1 MLFYPYKS
9 KKGDGYE
16 NILKNMTE
24 LELRKH
30 NRKAV
35 DDMKKK
41 VKEGFRKLIY
51 VAGTGCGK
59 TWAFMG
65 FANEFSSIVPE
76 LAAPHILKI
85 LYIMPKNVIRDNVEG
100 YEEFHELGLHV
111 DFATYNYFSKEEKGV
126 ERFKHYDLI
135 VIDECH
141 HLGGDLYGKNILS
154 AMNRSEKF
162 FLGLTATPY
171 RSCDKINVE
180 DFFEAAIHGISV
192 WDAIH
197 MGLMPPFNY
206 HICLPEKD
214 TKQIEKEYDHQYRAV
229 VDLNDSA
236 DAVYD
241 IVNSYKRDKW
251 ICFFPDTKSLERA
264 KKEIKEIFEGYKV
277 FTLLSS
283 LKNLKEVMDG
293 VRKSKKAVVLSV
305 DILLEGV
312 HLEGIT
318 GIVLYRNV
326 TSTIAF
332 QQMIGRTCRI
342 GNQIEPVIIDTSQSA
357 RKILAA
363 LIRES
368 KKGQVPSFVSNEG
381 YTKEILKVGIGS
393 TMEYD
398 LNKVLQL
405 MDPSYQKHEDMKR
418 AARKAN
424 EKYHSFGGKDY
435 ETYEELMNS
444 GLNYKKFKSCAELM
458 KLSAKTAF
466 ELLKE
471 ESHEE

>member
-1 MLFYPYKS
+1 MAELK
-9 KKGDGYE
+9 
-16 NILKNMTE
+16 LKN
-24 LELRKH
+24 H
-30 NRKAV
+30 NRTAV
-35 DDMKKK
+35 DEMKEK

-65 FANEFSSIVPE
+65 FANELPSIVPE
-76 LAAPHILKI
+76 LSAPCKLKI
-85 LYIMPKNVIRDNVEG
+85 LYIMPKNVVKDNVEG
-100 YEEFHELGLHV
+100 YEEFHEFGFHV
-111 DFATYNYFSKEEKGV
+111 DFATYNYFSKKEKGT
-126 ERFKHYDLI
+126 EKFKEYDLI

-154 AMNRSEKF
+154 AMDESDRF

-171 RSCDKINVE
+171 RSCDKTNVE
-180 DFFEAAIHGISV
+180 DFFETAVHGISV
-192 WDAIH
+192 WDAIRL
-197 MGLMPPFNY
+197 GLMPTFNY

-214 TKQIEKEYDHQYRAV
+214 TKQIEKEYAHQYRAV

-241 IVNSYKRDKW
+241 VVMSYKRDKW
-251 ICFFPDTKSLERA
+251 ICFFSDTKSLENA
-264 KKEIKEIFEGYKV
+264 KEQVSEIFEGYEV

-293 VRKSKKAVVLSV
+293 VRRVKKAVILSV

-312 HLEGIT
+312 HLDGIT
-318 GIVLYRNV
+318 GIILYRNV

-332 QQMIGRTCRI
+332 QQMIGRTCSI
-342 GNQIEPVIIDTSQSA
+342 GNKVEPVIIDTSQSA

-368 KKGQVPSFVSNEG
+368 RKGNTSSFPDRNGS
-381 YTKEILKVGIGS
+381 TREILKVGIGS

-398 LNKVLQL
+398 LNKVLRL
-405 MDPSYQKHEDMKR
+405 MDPSHQRQEDMKR

-424 EKYHSFGGKDY
+424 EKYHSFGGTDY
-435 ETYEELMNS
+435 GTFEELAHS
-444 GLNYKKFKSCAELM
+444 GLDYKKFKSCAELM
-458 KLSAKTAF
+458 KLSAEMAF
-466 ELLKE
+466 TLLKE
-471 ESHEE
+471 AI

>member
-1 MLFYPYKS
+1 MA
-9 KKGDGYE
+9 E
-16 NILKNMTE
+16 LK
-24 LELRKH
+24 LKKH

-35 DDMKKK
+35 DEMKEK

-65 FANEFSSIVPE
+65 FANELSSIVPE
-76 LAAPHILKI
+76 LAAPYKLKI
-85 LYIMPKNVIRDNVEG
+85 LYVMPKNVIKDNVEG
-100 YEEFHELGLHV
+100 YEEFHEFGFHV
-111 DFATYNYFSKEEKGV
+111 DFATYNYFSKKEKGT
-126 ERFKHYDLI
+126 ERFKEYDLI

-141 HLGGDLYGKNILS
+141 HLGGDLYGKNILA
-154 AMNRSEKF
+154 AMDESDKL

-171 RSCDKINVE
+171 RSCDKTNVE
-180 DFFEAAIHGISV
+180 NFFEAAVHGISV
-192 WDAIH
+192 WDAIRL
-197 MGLMPPFNY
+197 GLMPTFNY

-214 TKQIEKEYDHQYRAV
+214 TKQIEKEYAHQYRAV

-241 IVNSYKRDKW
+241 VVTSYKRDKW
-251 ICFFPDTKSLERA
+251 ICFFSDTKSLENA
-264 KKEIKEIFEGYKV
+264 KEQVSEIFEGYEV

-293 VRKSKKAVVLSV
+293 VRRAKKAVILSV

-312 HLEGIT
+312 HLDGIT

-332 QQMIGRTCRI
+332 QQMIGRTCSI
-342 GNQIEPVIIDTSQSA
+342 GNKVEPVIIDTSQSA

-368 KKGQVPSFVSNEG
+368 KKGNTSSFSEHNG
-381 YTKEILKVGIGS
+381 STKEILKVGIGS

-398 LNKVLQL
+398 LNKVLRL
-405 MDPSYQKHEDMKR
+405 MDPSHQRLEDMR
-418 AARKAN
+418 QAAKKAN
-424 EKYHSFGGKDY
+424 EKYHSFGGTDY
-435 ETYEELMNS
+435 ETFEELAHS
-444 GLNYKKFKSCAELM
+444 GLDYKKFKSCAELM
-458 KLSAKTAF
+458 KLSAEMAF
-466 ELLKE
+466 TLLKE
-471 ESHEE
+471 AI

>member
-1 MLFYPYKS
+1 MAV
-9 KKGDGYE
+9 
-16 NILKNMTE
+16 
-24 LELRKH
+24 LELRAH

-35 DDMKKK
+35 DDMKEK

-59 TWAFMG
+59 TWAFMR
-65 FANEFSSIVPE
+65 FANELPSLIPE
-76 LAAPHILKI
+76 LLTPHILKI
-85 LYIMPKNVIRDNVEG
+85 LYIMPKNVIKDNVEG
-100 YEEFHELGLHV
+100 YQEFHELGLDV
-111 DFATYNYFSKEEKGV
+111 DFATYNYFSTKEKGI
-126 ERFKHYDLI
+126 EKFKHYDLI

-141 HLGGDLYGKNILS
+141 HLGGDLYGKNILF
-154 AMNRSEKF
+154 AMNKSGKF

-171 RSCDKINVE
+171 RSHDKINVE
-180 DFFEAAIHGISV
+180 EFFEAVVHGISV
-192 WDAIH
+192 WDAIRL
-197 MGLMPPFNY
+197 GLMPMFNY

-214 TKQIEKEYDHQYRAV
+214 IKQLEREYNHQCRAV
-229 VDLNDSA
+229 VDLNDSE

-241 IVNSYKRDKW
+241 VVTSYKRDKW
-251 ICFFPDTKSLERA
+251 ICFFSDTKNLKNAREQVS
-264 KKEIKEIFEGYKV
+264 EIFEGYEI

-283 LKNLKEVMDG
+283 LKNLNEVMDG
-293 VRKSKKAVVLSV
+293 VRKAKKAVILSV

-312 HLEGIT
+312 HLDGIT

-342 GNQIEPVIIDTSQSA
+342 GNKIEPVIVDTSQSA

-368 KKGQVPSFVSNEG
+368 KNGQAPSLVPSNG
-381 YTKEILKVGIGS
+381 GTKEILKVGIGS
-393 TMEYD
+393 TIEYD
-398 LNKVLQL
+398 LKKVLRL
-405 MDPSYQKHEDMKR
+405 MDPGYQRKEDRRR

-424 EKYHSFGGKDY
+424 EKYHSFGGTDY
-435 ETYEELMNS
+435 NTYKELVES

-458 KLSAKTAF
+458 KLSAETAF
-466 ELLKE
+466 ALLKE
-471 ESHEE
+471 VV

>member
-1 MLFYPYKS
+1 MAELK
-9 KKGDGYE
+9 
-16 NILKNMTE
+16 LKN
-24 LELRKH
+24 H
-30 NRKAV
+30 NRTAV
-35 DDMKKK
+35 DEMKEK

-65 FANEFSSIVPE
+65 FANELPSIVPE
-76 LAAPHILKI
+76 LSAPCKLKI
-85 LYIMPKNVIRDNVEG
+85 LYIMPKNVVKDNVEG
-100 YEEFHELGLHV
+100 YEEFHEFGFHV
-111 DFATYNYFSKEEKGV
+111 DFATYNYFSKKEKGT
-126 ERFKHYDLI
+126 EKFKEYDLI

-154 AMNRSEKF
+154 AMDESDRF

-171 RSCDKINVE
+171 RSCDKTNVE
-180 DFFEAAIHGISV
+180 DFFETAVHGISV
-192 WDAIH
+192 WDAIRL
-197 MGLMPPFNY
+197 GLMPTFNY

-214 TKQIEKEYDHQYRAV
+214 TKQIEKEYAHQYRAV

-241 IVNSYKRDKW
+241 VVMSYKRDKW
-251 ICFFPDTKSLERA
+251 ICFFSDTKSLENA
-264 KKEIKEIFEGYKV
+264 KEQVSEFFEGYEV

-293 VRKSKKAVVLSV
+293 VRRAKKAVILSV

-312 HLEGIT
+312 HLDGIT
-318 GIVLYRNV
+318 GIILYRNV

-332 QQMIGRTCRI
+332 QQMIGRTCSI
-342 GNQIEPVIIDTSQSA
+342 GNKVEPVIIDTSQSA

-368 KKGQVPSFVSNEG
+368 RKGNTSSFPNRNGS
-381 YTKEILKVGIGS
+381 TREILKVGIGS

-398 LNKVLQL
+398 LNKVLRL
-405 MDPSYQKHEDMKR
+405 MDPSHQRQEDMKR
-418 AARKAN
+418 AAKKAN
-424 EKYHSFGGKDY
+424 EKYHSFGGTDY
-435 ETYEELMNS
+435 GTFEELAHS
-444 GLNYKKFKSCAELM
+444 GLDYKKFKSCAELM
-458 KLSAKTAF
+458 KLSAEMAF
-466 ELLKE
+466 TLLKE
-471 ESHEE
+471 AI

>member
-1 MLFYPYKS
+1 MAELK
-9 KKGDGYE
+9 
-16 NILKNMTE
+16 LKN
-24 LELRKH
+24 H
-30 NRKAV
+30 NRTAV
-35 DDMKKK
+35 DEMKEK

-65 FANEFSSIVPE
+65 FANELPSIVPE
-76 LAAPHILKI
+76 LSAPCKLKI
-85 LYIMPKNVIRDNVEG
+85 LYIMPKNVVKDNVEG
-100 YEEFHELGLHV
+100 YEEFHEFGFHV
-111 DFATYNYFSKEEKGV
+111 DFATYNYFSKKEKGT
-126 ERFKHYDLI
+126 EKFKEYDLI

-154 AMNRSEKF
+154 AMDESDRF

-171 RSCDKINVE
+171 RSCDKTNVE
-180 DFFEAAIHGISV
+180 DFFETAVHGISV
-192 WDAIH
+192 WDAIRL
-197 MGLMPPFNY
+197 GLMPTFNY

-214 TKQIEKEYDHQYRAV
+214 TKQIEKEYAHQYRAV

-241 IVNSYKRDKW
+241 VVMSYKRDKW
-251 ICFFPDTKSLERA
+251 ICFFSDTKSLENA
-264 KKEIKEIFEGYKV
+264 KEQVSEFFEGYEV

-293 VRKSKKAVVLSV
+293 VRRAKKAVILSV

-312 HLEGIT
+312 HLDGIT
-318 GIVLYRNV
+318 GIILYRNV

-332 QQMIGRTCRI
+332 QQMIGRTCSI
-342 GNQIEPVIIDTSQSA
+342 GNKVEPVIIDTSQSA

-368 KKGQVPSFVSNEG
+368 RKGNTSSFPNRNGS
-381 YTKEILKVGIGS
+381 TREILKVGIGS

-398 LNKVLQL
+398 LNKVLRL
-405 MDPSYQKHEDMKR
+405 MDPSHQRQEDMKR
-418 AARKAN
+418 VAKKAN
-424 EKYHSFGGKDY
+424 EKYHSFGGTDY
-435 ETYEELMNS
+435 GTFEELAHS
-444 GLNYKKFKSCAELM
+444 GLDYKKFKSCAELM
-458 KLSAKTAF
+458 KLSAEMAF
-466 ELLKE
+466 TLLKE
-471 ESHEE
+471 AI

>member
-1 MLFYPYKS
+1 MAELK
-9 KKGDGYE
+9 
-16 NILKNMTE
+16 LKN
-24 LELRKH
+24 H
-30 NRKAV
+30 NRTAV
-35 DDMKKK
+35 DEMKEK

-65 FANEFSSIVPE
+65 FANELPSIVPE
-76 LAAPHILKI
+76 LSAPCKLKI
-85 LYIMPKNVIRDNVEG
+85 LYIMPKNVVKDNVEG
-100 YEEFHELGLHV
+100 YEEFHEFGFHV
-111 DFATYNYFSKEEKGV
+111 DFATYNYFSKKEKGT
-126 ERFKHYDLI
+126 EKFKEYDLI

-154 AMNRSEKF
+154 AMDESDRF

-171 RSCDKINVE
+171 RSCDKTNVE
-180 DFFEAAIHGISV
+180 DFFETAVHGISV
-192 WDAIH
+192 WDAIRL
-197 MGLMPPFNY
+197 GLMPTFNY

-214 TKQIEKEYDHQYRAV
+214 TKQIEKEYAHQYRAV

-241 IVNSYKRDKW
+241 VVMSYKRDKW
-251 ICFFPDTKSLERA
+251 ICFFSDTKSLENA
-264 KKEIKEIFEGYKV
+264 KEQVSEIFEGYEV

-293 VRKSKKAVVLSV
+293 VRRAKKAVILSV

-312 HLEGIT
+312 HLDGIT
-318 GIVLYRNV
+318 GIILYRNV

-332 QQMIGRTCRI
+332 QQMIGRTCSI
-342 GNQIEPVIIDTSQSA
+342 GNKVEPVIIDTSQSA

-368 KKGQVPSFVSNEG
+368 RKGNTSSFPNRNGS
-381 YTKEILKVGIGS
+381 TREILKVGIGS

-398 LNKVLQL
+398 LNKVLRL
-405 MDPSYQKHEDMKR
+405 MDPSHQRQEDMKR
-418 AARKAN
+418 AAKKAN
-424 EKYHSFGGKDY
+424 EKYHSFGGTDY
-435 ETYEELMNS
+435 GTFEELAHS
-444 GLNYKKFKSCAELM
+444 GLDYKKFKSCAELM
-458 KLSAKTAF
+458 KLSAEMAF
-466 ELLKE
+466 TLLKE
-471 ESHEE
+471 AI

>member
-1 MLFYPYKS
+1 MAELK
-9 KKGDGYE
+9 
-16 NILKNMTE
+16 LKN
-24 LELRKH
+24 H
-30 NRKAV
+30 NRTAV
-35 DDMKKK
+35 DEMKEK

-65 FANEFSSIVPE
+65 FANELPSIVPE
-76 LAAPHILKI
+76 LSAPCKLKI
-85 LYIMPKNVIRDNVEG
+85 LYIMPKNVVKDNVEG
-100 YEEFHELGLHV
+100 YEEFHEFGFHV
-111 DFATYNYFSKEEKGV
+111 DFATYNYFSKKEKGT
-126 ERFKHYDLI
+126 EKFKEYDLI

-154 AMNRSEKF
+154 AMDESDRF

-171 RSCDKINVE
+171 RSCDKTNVE
-180 DFFEAAIHGISV
+180 DFFETAVHGISV
-192 WDAIH
+192 WDAIRL
-197 MGLMPPFNY
+197 GLMPTFNY

-214 TKQIEKEYDHQYRAV
+214 TKQIEKEYAHQYRAV

-241 IVNSYKRDKW
+241 VVMSYKRDKW
-251 ICFFPDTKSLERA
+251 ICFFSDTKSLENA
-264 KKEIKEIFEGYKV
+264 KEQVSEIFEGYEV

-293 VRKSKKAVVLSV
+293 VRRAKKAVILSV

-312 HLEGIT
+312 HLDGIT
-318 GIVLYRNV
+318 GIILYRNV

-332 QQMIGRTCRI
+332 QQMIGRTCSI
-342 GNQIEPVIIDTSQSA
+342 GNKVEPVIIDTSQSA

-368 KKGQVPSFVSNEG
+368 RKGNTSSFPDRNGS
-381 YTKEILKVGIGS
+381 TREILKVGIGS

-398 LNKVLQL
+398 LNKVLRL
-405 MDPSYQKHEDMKR
+405 MDPSHQRQEDMKR

-424 EKYHSFGGKDY
+424 EKYHSFGGTDY
-435 ETYEELMNS
+435 GTFEELAHS
-444 GLNYKKFKSCAELM
+444 GLDYKKFKSCAELM
-458 KLSAKTAF
+458 KLSAEMAF
-466 ELLKE
+466 TLLKE
-471 ESHEE
+471 AI